1 MSVQE
6 SKLTAIADAIRE
18 KDGTTAPIVADD
30 FPDRIRAIETGVDT
44 SDATATADDIARDKT
59 AYVDGEKVTGTIG
72 TPSSFSMASPSISNQ
87 SDSLLKIEGY
97 ASFGSNTKAILTPET
112 PISGSISKI
121 TFGNASASNVI
132 SGKTFTSS
140 AGLKVTGTAP
150 TQATKTWTPT
160 TSNQTIASG
169 TFLTGTQTIKGD
181 ANLKAENIKDGVS
194 IFGIT
199 GSYTSVSG
207 NVIQDAFIPK
217 DYMVFVNGKKIG
229 GSSIATAVDIS
240 SISSAGSQSRQIPS
254 STQKII
260 LYKSNGGAILVK
272 DISTIDNSSQ
282 DVVISIAFNTITI
295 KITFLSDFNDGV
307 YWMWLTTNS
316 SSISKNPN
324 YLIALL

>member
-199 GSYTSVSG
+199 GNLKATVGLAYNKPMNKGILEFWYIISNEIEKKTIGKGSG
-207 NVIQDAFIPK
+207 GGGRFANVP
-217 DYMVFVNGKKIG
+217 YGSLVFVKYI
-229 GSSIATAVDIS
+229 
-240 SISSAGSQSRQIPS
+240 
-254 STQKII
+254 
-260 LYKSNGGAILVK
+260 K
-272 DISTIDNSSQ
+272 DGTN
-282 DVVISIAFNTITI
+282 NELTI
-295 KITFLSDFNDGV
+295 KGAKDVTSILESQNIFSLNDSETRIYLPDGSDYPVMSFTV
-307 YWMWLTTNS
+307 T
-316 SSISKNPN
+316 
-324 YLIALL
+324 